1 MQCEAIIPEATEPIG
16 SELVEVAPAQYA
28 EAVPASDGEDEAEPV
43 LIEPARYKHVV
54 HYRTIPEHRC
64 EDEATMLARSIR
76 QETCNLGGVHWVKDG
91 PDRGYC
97 PIHFRP
103 GTVTEASGQVGAHP
117 AMSIDEYDG

>member
-16 SELVEVAPAQYA
+16 SEMVEAAPAVY
-28 EAVPASDGEDEAEPV
+28 EERDGETEPV
-43 LIEPARYKHVV
+43 LIEPARYEHVV

-64 EDEATMLARSIR
+64 EGEATMLARSLK
-76 QETCNLGGVHWVKDG
+76 QETCSHDGLHWVKDG

-103 GTVTEASGQVGAHP
+103 GTVTEASGRVSAHP
-117 AMSIDEYDG
+117 AMSIDEYQDS